1 MNRIYSRLFLLFLL
15 TCMGML
21 SKAQS
26 AMDQLDMVDFT
37 KLTLPPLEILYANA
51 KNSPGVQM
59 YEAKMESQENQLITE
74 KRSWLKYFRVGGS
87 WQYGNIAI
95 NSAFTNEYTPLFYQ
109 SSGVTQSSYYGTVG
123 LSIPMDDLFDRGNK
137 IKRQKMEKRFTQ
149 LELDKWF
156 DEQRIRIVNS
166 YTKVR
171 TALSTLRK
179 KIEDYNIA
187 LANYKITENEFK
199 SGNANISDLNTA
211 KKLETEAYEILK
223 TNESIITNEILTLE
237 ILSKTKIISQ

>member
-1 MNRIYSRLFLLFLL
+1 MSIKIL
-15 TCMGML
+15 TM
-21 SKAQS
+21 AQS
-26 AMDQLDMVDFT
+26 TIDQLDMIDFT
-37 KLTLPPLEILYANA
+37 RLTLPPLETLYENA
-51 KNSPGVQM
+51 KKSPGVEM

-87 WQYGNIAI
+87 YQYGNIAI
-95 NSAFTNEYTPLFYQ
+95 NSAFTNENTPLFFQ
-109 SSGVTQSSYYGTVG
+109 SSGQSQSSYYGTVG
-123 LSIPMDDLFDRGNK
+123 LSIPIDDLVDRGNK
-137 IKRQKMEKRFTQ
+137 IKRQKMEKRFTK
-149 LELDKWF
+149 LELDKWL
-156 DEQRIRIVNS
+156 DEQKIRIVNS

-171 TALSTLRK
+171 TALSTLKK

-187 LANYKITENEFK
+187 LANYKMTENEFK

-211 KKLETEAYEILK
+211 KNLETEAYEILK

>member
-1 MNRIYSRLFLLFLL
+1 MVMKKIYLLVVVIL
-15 TCMGML
+15 TITW
-21 SKAQS
+21 SKAQTS
-26 AMDQLDMVDFT
+26 MDPSDMIDFT
-37 KLTLPPLEILYANA
+37 KLSLPPLETLYQNA
-51 KNSPGVQM
+51 KKSPGVEM
-59 YEAKMESQENQLITE
+59 YEAKMEAQANQLITE

-109 SSGVTQSSYYGTVG
+109 SSGVTQSSYYGTAGVN
-123 LSIPMDDLFDRGNK
+123 IPLDDLFDRGNK
-137 IKRQKMEKRFTQ
+137 IKRQKMEQRFTQ
-149 LELDKWF
+149 LELDKWL

-166 YTKVR
+166 YTKVK
-171 TALSTLRK
+171 TAMSTLK
-179 KIEDYNIA
+179 KKVEDYNIA
-187 LANYKITENEFK
+187 LSNYRMTENEFK